1 MSDFD
6 ESAGESP
13 RPECPREDAL
23 WEAGLA
29 TRRAVVGEDY
39 VADALA
45 RMDEL
50 TAPLQDWVTRYA
62 WGDIWNRPGL
72 ARRDRSILNIGM
84 LVALNRPHELRLH
97 LRGALRN
104 GVTRG
109 EIRECLLQAAVY
121 CGAPA
126 ALDAFRVA
134 REVLAEAEREESR

>member
-1 MSDFD
+1 MSDTP
-6 ESAGESP
+6 ESP
-13 RPECPREDAL
+13 RRDAL

-45 RMDEL
+45 RMDDL
-50 TAPLQDWVTRYA
+50 DAPLQDWVTRYA
-62 WGDIWNRPGL
+62 WGDVWNRPGL

-104 GVTRG
+104 GVTRD
-109 EIRECLLQAAVY
+109 EIRECLLQSAVY

-126 ALDAFRVA
+126 ALEALRVA
-134 REVLAEAEREESR
+134 REVLAEFDGERAADAGTQGV